1 MKEKN
6 MDLNIIKSYLDA
18 DGRIIQMP
26 AKKKKKLYIL
36 SYLADCIPENQEF
49 DEKEFNKLLNDLH
62 TFKDAATLRREMY
75 INREQNGSVY
85 TVNRNRPSAEALV
98 EKYC

>member
-1 MKEKN
+1 

-18 DGRIIQMP
+18 DARIIQMP

-75 INREQNGSVY
+75 NYFLINREQNGSVY
-85 TVNRNRPSAEALV
+85 TVNRNRPSAETLV